1 MARRA
6 LLIVNTQ
13 SRGGEAAR
21 DAARDA
27 LVRRGIEP
35 LHRESETRE
44 ALSPLIVE
52 HAGSVDMIL
61 VAGGDGTINAAAAG
75 VLKSGRP
82 LGIIPAGTANDLAR
96 TLGVPADIEQAA
108 DVIAGGRL
116 RKIDVGL
123 VNDVPFFNVASIGL
137 SVELTHELTSEV
149 KRRWGKLGYA
159 VAAMR
164 ALSKARPFRARIVG
178 ADQRVRVFTLQI
190 AVGNGVYYGGGSKIE
205 ETAEIDAGELDLYS
219 LEFAKAWRVVLMLRA
234 LRYGV
239 HGSWKEVRSMKG
251 QSFEIRTRRPRP
263 VNADGEI
270 VTETPA
276 RFSQLRGA
284 VEVFVPAEG

>member
-1 MARRA
+1 MDRRA
-6 LLIVNTQ
+6 LLIVNTK
-13 SRGGEAAR
+13 SRSGGEALGLT
-21 DAARDA
+21 RDA
-27 LVRRGIEP
+27 LARRGVEP
-35 LHRESETRE
+35 IHRESDSRET
-44 ALSPLIVE
+44 LSPLIVE
-52 HAGSVDMIL
+52 HAGSVDMIV
-61 VAGGDGTINAAAAG
+61 VAGGDGTINAAARG
-75 VLKSGRP
+75 VLESGKP
-82 LGIIPAGTANDLAR
+82 LGIIPVGTANDLAR

-116 RKIDVGL
+116 RRIDVGL

-137 SVELTHELTSEV
+137 SVELTRELTSEV

-159 VAAMR
+159 VAAAR
-164 ALSKARPFRARIVG
+164 ALSKARPFRASIVG

-234 LRYGV
+234 LRSGV
-239 HGSWKEVRSMKG
+239 HGSWKEVRAMKG
-251 QSFEIRTRRPRP
+251 EAFEIRTRRPRP

-284 VEVFVPAEG
+284 VEAFVPAQG